1 MDIARY
7 SIAKRTSL
15 WVIILLM
22 LFGGY
27 YSYQQLGRFEDPEF
41 IIRQAVISTP
51 YPGATA
57 KEVADQVTDVI
68 EAAVQSLQEVKQIKS
83 VSKQGMSEV
92 TVEIQ
97 LAFARNKS
105 ELDQV
110 WDKLRR
116 KINDAQRQ
124 LPKGAGPVIVNDDF
138 ADVYALFYAVTG
150 KGYSEK
156 QLYDYVD
163 FLSKELALVEG
174 VAKTAI
180 IANPQEEIYLEFS
193 AEQLATL
200 GLNIEQVLAVVQ
212 KQNLV
217 TVAGDIT
224 AGSMRLP
231 VMPSQ
236 ALDSVSALKN
246 LPLGIGNAGKTLLL
260 QDVATLVRGYKTPMN
275 LMMRYNGEAAIGLGV
290 SNISGGNV
298 VNMGDAV
305 KARLAELENQR
316 PVGMELHVISMQSD
330 SVKASVANFVDNLIA
345 AVVIVFLVLLF
356 FMGLRSGFIIGF
368 VLLLT
373 VAATLIIMLIDDIAM
388 QRISLGALII
398 ALGMLVDNAIVVTDG
413 VLVKLQQ
420 GQPREE
426 AISEVVN
433 ATIWPLL
440 GGTLV
445 GILAF
450 SAIGLSPSDM
460 GEYAGSLF
468 WVILY
473 SMLLSW
479 VFAVTVTPLLCYQF
493 LQVTPSAEP
502 VSESKLLAAYRQLLG
517 WVLAHRKITAV
528 ALISL
533 LALAIFCTRFVPPGF
548 MPESQRPQFVID
560 IYLPQGT
567 DIVSTERMV
576 SQIGAEVAQA
586 PEVTAITAFTGG
598 GGLRFMLSY
607 SPEARNTAY
616 GQLLVDVADYRQIDK
631 LVGQLQQQLTV
642 NYPDAA
648 IKVWKFMLGRGGG
661 KKIEAGFSGPD
672 PLVLRQLAEEAKA
685 IMAANKQLIAVQD
698 DWRQQ
703 VPVLVPQYNQTRL
716 QQLGL
721 TPIEINQSLTR
732 LLTGTVVG
740 TYMEGDDAIPIV
752 VRAPERE
759 RLAEKAI
766 ESVLVFS
773 PLSQSSIPLGELVTD
788 ITVQWQD
795 AMLRRINRQP
805 MILVQA
811 DPAPGVL
818 TADVFAQIRA
828 EIEAMPL
835 PPGYRLTWYG
845 EYKASNDANAGLA
858 ASAPFG
864 FAAMILAVVFMFN
877 AIRQPLV
884 IWLTVPLALIGVV
897 IGLVMF
903 NTPFEFMAILGFLSL
918 IGMMVKNA
926 IVLVDQADQEIRN
939 GSAPLVGLIQASVS
953 RARPVVL
960 GALTTILGVAP
971 LFTDPFFKSMAVTIM
986 FGLLFA
992 TLLTLLVIP
1001 LLYAVFFS
1009 IAAIAG
1015 ETGRE

>member
-15 WVIILLM
+15 WVIIFLI

-27 YSYQQLGRFEDPEF
+27 LSYQQLGRFEDPEF

-57 KEVADQVTDVI
+57 QEVADQVTDVV

-97 LAFARNKS
+97 LAFARTNS

-116 KINDAQRQ
+116 KVNDAQRQ
-124 LPKGAGPVIVNDDF
+124 LPNGAGPIIVNDDF
-138 ADVYALFYAVTG
+138 ADVYALFYAITG
-150 KGYSEK
+150 KGYSDK

-163 FLSKELALVEG
+163 LLSKELALVEG
-174 VAKTAI
+174 VAKTAVL
-180 IANPQEEIYLEFS
+180 ANPQEEIYLEFS
-193 AEQLATL
+193 AEQLASL
-200 GLNIEQVLAVVQ
+200 GVSIEQVLGVIQ

-224 AGSMRLP
+224 AGKMRLP
-231 VMPSQ
+231 VIPRQ
-236 ALDSVSALKN
+236 AIDSVDALKT
-246 LPLGIGNAGKTLLL
+246 LPLGIGNQGKTLLL
-260 QDVATLVRGYKTPMN
+260 QDVARVERGYKTPMS
-275 LMMRYNGEAAIGLGV
+275 LMMHYNGERAIGLGV

-298 VNMGDAV
+298 VKMGDAV

-316 PVGMELHVISMQSD
+316 PVGMELNIISMQSE
-330 SVKASVANFVDNLIA
+330 SVKASVDNFVDNLIA

-373 VAATLIIMLIDDIAM
+373 VAGTLIIMLIDDIAM

-420 GQPREE
+420 GEPREQ
-426 AISEVVN
+426 AISDVVN
-433 ATIWPLL
+433 ATLWPLL

-479 VFAVTVTPLLCYQF
+479 LFAVTVTPLLCHQF
-493 LQVTPSAEP
+493 LQVKPSSAP
-502 VSESKLLAAYRQLLG
+502 VNDSKLLVSYRSMLG
-517 WVLAHRKITAV
+517 WVLEHRLLS
-528 ALISL
+528 ALGLTVL
-533 LALAIFCTRFVPPGF
+533 LALAIYFSRFIPPGF
-548 MPESQRPQFVID
+548 MPESQRPQFVAD
-560 IYLPQGT
+560 ISLPQGT
-567 DIVSTERMV
+567 DITTTAQVV
-576 SQIGAEVAQA
+576 GQIAAEVA
-586 PEVTAITAFTGG
+586 EESTVTNITAFTGG

-616 GQLLVDVADYRQIDK
+616 GQLLIDVADYREIDALIEK
-631 LVGQLQQQLTV
+631 LQQQLSA
-642 NYPDAA
+642 NYPDAS

-672 PLVLRQLAEEAKA
+672 PAVLRQLAEQAKG
-685 IMAANKQLIAVQD
+685 IMAGNRKLIAVQD

-703 VPVLVPQYNQTRL
+703 VPVLVPEYNQTRL
-716 QQLGL
+716 QQVGL
-721 TPIEINQSLTR
+721 TKVEVNQTLTR
-732 LLTGTVVG
+732 LLTGAVIG
-740 TYMEGDDAIPIV
+740 SYIEGDDVLPIV
-752 VRAPERE
+752 VRAPENE
-759 RLAEKAI
+759 RLADRAV
-766 ESVLVFS
+766 ESVPVYS
-773 PLSQSSIPLGELVTD
+773 PLAKSSLPFGELIVAMD
-788 ITVQWQD
+788 VQWQD
-795 AMLRRINRQP
+795 AILRRINRQP
-805 MILVQA
+805 TIMVQA
-811 DPAPGVL
+811 DPAPGEL
-818 TADVFAQIRA
+818 TGEVFTQVRKD
-828 EIEAMPL
+828 IEAITL

-864 FAAMILAVVFMFN
+864 FAAMVIAVVFMFN

-897 IGLVMF
+897 IGLVLF

-926 IVLVDQADQEIRN
+926 IVLVDQADNEIRQ
-939 GSAPLVGLIQASVS
+939 GSPPLTGLIQASVS

-971 LFTDPFFKSMAVTIM
+971 LMTDPFFKSMAVTIM

-992 TLLTLLVIP
+992 TLLTLLVVP
-1001 LLYAVFFS
+1001 LLYAALLGIKS
-1009 IAAIAG
+1009 TDAEQA
-1015 ETGRE
+1015 